1 MSKIV
6 PVLLILLC
14 LLFYE
19 KQHFATPSDLSN
31 QKIIAL
37 SPHAV
42 EMLFAIGAGDR
53 IIATIEYAD
62 YPEAALEIPRIGN
75 FTGIQIEKI
84 VALQPDLIIGWKS
97 GNKLADLKKLE
108 SLGFTIF
115 YSHPQNIME
124 ISSELIKIG
133 KLTGLQNNAEAAAN
147 KIQEKHQEVIH
158 QYANKE
164 KVSVFYQLWHEP
176 LRTIG
181 PDNWN
186 DALINDCNGHNIFNN
201 TQTSYP
207 VVSMEDVLSKNPEV
221 IIIPHH
227 SGNVTVKKELWNKW
241 QHITAVKQKQIFTI
255 DGDLLHRFGPRAIEG
270 LALLCEAID
279 SGR

>member
-1 MSKIV
+1 MGKIV
-6 PVLLILLC
+6 PVFLLMLS
-14 LLFYE
+14 LFIG
-19 KQHFATPSDLSN
+19 QHSAAVQEQDT
-31 QKIIAL
+31 QRIIAL

-62 YPEAALEIPRIGN
+62 YPAAALDIPRIGN

-97 GNKLADLKKLE
+97 GNKLADLNKLE
-108 SLGFTIF
+108 SLGFKLF
-115 YSHPQNIME
+115 YSHPNTITE
-124 ISSELIKIG
+124 IRSELIKMG
-133 KLTGLQNNAEAAAN
+133 ELTGLQKKANAVAS
-147 KIQEKHQEVIH
+147 KIQQQHQKIID
-158 QYANKE
+158 QYAQKE
-164 KVSVFYQLWHEP
+164 NVSVFYQLWHDP

-186 DALINDCNGHNIFNN
+186 ETLINDCNGVNIFND
-201 TQTSYP
+201 TRTPYP
-207 VVSMEDVLSKNPEV
+207 VVSLENVLSKNPEV

-227 SGNVTVKKELWNKW
+227 SGSVAVKKELWNKW
-241 QHITAVKQKQIFTI
+241 QHISAVKQKHIFTI

-270 LALLCEAID
+270 LELLCEAID
-279 SGR
+279 SAR